1 MDAAEAQNVSVL
13 FGGPSPEHD
22 VSILTGLQAS
32 RTLSSSGI
40 YKSVRAI
47 YWSKGGDFFEVSPTM
62 EAAEFLGGVPKGA
75 TELSLSMGSKG
86 GFILKGG
93 RLKGD
98 KLLSSDV
105 VVNCCH
111 GRPGEDGTLQA
122 ALDLAGVAYTGPTVA
137 GAALGMDKL
146 AFGALMAQVGLPV
159 LPRVLLTKAI
169 GADSLPFEGPYIL
182 KPRYGGSSIG
192 IDVVEDLSTA
202 VARLETNPHLQ
213 EGAVVEPYKPEL
225 YDVQIG
231 VRNWPTPSISAI
243 EKPLRRGGS
252 SEILGY
258 ADKYAGGEGMVSA
271 ARELPAKLPEE
282 VAQKVKE
289 YALLV
294 ARVTGVRGVARVDF
308 LYGEGE
314 LYLNEINTIP
324 GSMAKYLW
332 IDRTVEVITLLQDMI
347 TEALARP
354 SAKYSTVGAD
364 GSALA
369 KAGAIA
375 AKLA

>member
-1 MDAAEAQNVSVL
+1 MDAAEAQSVSVL

-32 RTLSSSGI
+32 RTLSSSSL
-40 YKSVRAI
+40 YKEVHAI
-47 YWSKGGDFFEVSPTM
+47 YWNRGGDFFEVSPTL
-62 EAAEFLGGVPKGA
+62 EAEEFLGGLSKGA
-75 TELSLSMGSKG
+75 VKLSLFLESKG
-86 GFILKGG
+86 GFVVKGG

-111 GRPGEDGTLQA
+111 GRPGEDGSLQA
-122 ALDLAGVAYTGPTVA
+122 ALDLAGIAYTGPTVA

-146 AFGALMAQVGLPV
+146 TFGALMAQAGLPV
-159 LPRVLLTKAI
+159 LPRALLTRNASSKEF
-169 GADSLPFEGPYIL
+169 PFEGPYIL

-192 IDVVEDLSTA
+192 IDVVKDLPTA
-202 VARLETNPHLQ
+202 IARLETNSHLQ

-225 YDVQIG
+225 YDIQIG
-231 VRNWPTPSISAI
+231 VRNWPTPSVSAI
-243 EKPLRRGGS
+243 EKPLRGGGS

-271 ARELPAKLPEE
+271 ARELPANLPSE
-282 VAQKVKE
+282 VAQRVRD
-289 YALLV
+289 YAMTV
-294 ARVTGVRGVARVDF
+294 AQVAGVRGVARVDF
-308 LYGEGE
+308 LYGEEG

-332 IDRTVEVITLLQDMI
+332 IDPPIEFATLLHDMI
-347 TEALARP
+347 TEAVIRP
-354 SAKYSTVGAD
+354 AVRYSTAGAD

-369 KAGAIA
+369 KAGSIA